1 MKYKIPQDR
10 LDKIIFKY
18 LDINLKG
25 LEKKNAMFHVGFVFK
40 YPDEQYGILGWE
52 NHGELYIKRLFV
64 HEISSIFGLQHDDS
78 KELIGRWASDRLQLE
93 INNIIILP
101 VWIWR

>member
-1 MKYKIPQDR
+1 MKYVIPQER

-18 LDINLKG
+18 LDNVSKG

-64 HEISSIFGLQHDDS
+64 HEISFWVVFVFLDN
-78 KELIGRWASDRLQLE
+78 ASQLAK
-93 INNIIILP
+93 I
-101 VWIWR
+101 